1 MHFRSKMVLC
11 SSHDG
16 ANFKMNI
23 KIADALLHQ
32 MNKRENSKK
41 RSALLIWLI
50 F

>member
-1 MHFRSKMVLC
+1 MHFKSKMVLC

-16 ANFKMNI
+16 ANFKINI
-23 KIADALLHQ
+23 KIADAPIHPI
-32 MNKRENSKK
+32 NKKENSKQ